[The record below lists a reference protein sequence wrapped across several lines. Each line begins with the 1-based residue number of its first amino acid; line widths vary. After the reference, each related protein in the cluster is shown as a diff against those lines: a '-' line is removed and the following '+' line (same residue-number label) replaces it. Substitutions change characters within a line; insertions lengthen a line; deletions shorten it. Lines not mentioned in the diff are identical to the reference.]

1 MKRLLRISAGL
12 TVIGLAFMVWSLV
25 QPTPMPVI
33 LAMSVGQGAGSLA
46 FGLYLYVIVVDLRR
60 ERRRKR
66 RESLENIPTA
76 KGPPAP

>member
-1 MKRLLRISAGL
+1 MTKLLRVSAVL
-12 TVIGLAFMVWSLV
+12 TIIGLAFMVWSLV

-60 ERRRKR
+60 DRRRR
-66 RESLENIPTA
+66 RESLQNIPTQ
-76 KGPPAP
+76 KDTPTS